1 MAKMGIFNSFKG
13 VFSHVLFIIKGSRL
27 AQVLLLVI
35 FIKFLIFYGF
45 FKGYLA
51 PKLRPKYDSQE
62 HRTEEVIKH
71 ITNPIKP
78 TNYD

>member
-1 MAKMGIFNSFKG
+1 MQILGNVKNM
-13 VFSHVLFIIKGSRL
+13 FIQIVNKIKGSRL
-27 AQVLLLVI
+27 AQVLLMVI

-51 PKLRPKYDSQE
+51 PKLRPKYDSPE